1 MQLPFH
7 EARVRPEWI
16 DANGH
21 MNLAYYVVVFD
32 HATDGV
38 FDVLGIGDA
47 YRQASGHACFAVETH
62 TVYARETVV
71 GDPLRVASR
80 LLGADGKR
88 LHLFHEMLHVPSGE
102 VAAAH
107 EIMTLHVDLASRR
120 TAPWPDP
127 VRARLEAAVAGD
139 TRPWPAAAGRR
150 IGLRRA

>member
-38 FDVLGIGDA
+38 FDALGIGDA
-47 YRQASGHACFAVETH
+47 YRQASGHACFVVETH
-62 TVYARETVV
+62 TVYSRETVE

-88 LHLFHEMLHVPSGE
+88 LHLFHEMRHAASGE
-102 VAAAH
+102 LAATH
-107 EIMTLHVDLASRR
+107 ELMCLHVDLATRR
-120 TAPWPDP
+120 TAPWPEP
-127 VRARLEAAVAGD
+127 LRARLTAATAAD
-139 TRPWPAAAGRR
+139 DRPPPPEAGRR
-150 IGLRRA
+150 IGLLRE